1 MKDNQQE
8 IFPIVD
14 EQGTVIGKATR
25 GECHSGTRLLHP
37 VVHLHVFNGQGDVYL
52 QKRPEWKDIQPG
64 KWDTAVGGHLD
75 YGETPEEALCRE
87 VREELGMTDF
97 TPSFIG
103 KYVFESQRER
113 ELVYVHR
120 TTYDGKIQPST
131 EELDGG
137 RFWTMQE
144 IREAMGQGVL
154 TPNFESEFQ
163 RFFLGKIEKYRLLT
177 EQIRALIEGETD
189 SVAVM
194 ANVCAAIHEAMGFFW
209 TGFYRVQGGELVL
222 GPFQGPVACMHIGFG
237 RGVCGTAWEQRQTIV
252 VPDVEQFPG
261 HIACSSLSRSE
272 IVVPVFSQNGDVVAV
287 LDIDSKE
294 LTTFDDIDRQY
305 LEGIVKELKLLN

>member
-97 TPSFIG
+97 TPSFVG

-294 LTTFDDIDRQY
+294 LATFDDIDRQY